1 MKRSKNNMKPLFF
14 STLKGLTVFAIS
26 AVSLLL
32 ILCFIALR
40 LDDPASLSFIFSNAA
55 LVLSAFLGGRF
66 SVNSENSRFLSG
78 LTAGLSGMLI
88 ILLISLIISA
98 FDGGSF
104 LRMALT
110 VLLFV
115 LGALSKRGGEK
126 PRASTRKRKNIAKRY
141 GAYRN

>member
-14 STLKGLTVFAIS
+14 STLKALAVFAVS
-26 AVSLLL
+26 AAVLLL

-40 LDDPASLSFIFSNAA
+40 LEDPASLIFIFSNIA
-55 LVLSAFLGGRF
+55 LLLSAFLGGRF
-66 SVNSENSRFLSG
+66 SVNKESSRFLSG

-88 ILLISLIISA
+88 ILLVSLINSS

-115 LGALSKRGGEK
+115 LGAFSKSSGEK
-126 PRASTRKRKNIAKRY
+126 SRASAKKRKNIAKRY
-141 GAYRN
+141 ASYR